1 MKSIFVMTGHFY
13 VYEVSRVSPANSSS
27 YDDDVPARSVAL
39 IVIGSRAILSTL
51 SLKAGLY
58 H

>member
-1 MKSIFVMTGHFY
+1 MTGHFY

-39 IVIGSRAILSTL
+39 IVIGSRAVLSTL